1 MRARRFL
8 SVGIALS
15 VVAAVAGGG
24 TASAQEES
32 DLSCTDTAFRDQMLA
47 LHNSFRAQHE
57 APELQLDPTLNQV
70 AEEWAQ
76 QLARTHT
83 FEHRPDSG
91 YGENLFMMSSG
102 GSGHAGAEQAFR
114 SWADEESAYNYGK
127 PGFAMET
134 GHFTQV
140 VWKDTKRV
148 GVARACI
155 PGSSETYVVADY
167 DPPGNYEGR
176 FPDNVRPSA

>member
-1 MRARRFL
+1 MRAGRFP
-8 SVGIALS
+8 SVVMALA
-15 VVAAVAGGG
+15 VVAAMTGAG
-24 TASAQEES
+24 TASAREEP
-32 DLSCTDTAFRDQMLA
+32 DYSCTDTVFGERMLS
-47 LHNSFRAQHE
+47 LHNDFRARHQ
-57 APELQLDPTLNQV
+57 AAELQLDQALNRV

-76 QLARTHT
+76 HLARTHS
-83 FEHRPDSG
+83 FEHRPNSG

-102 GSGHAGAEQAFR
+102 GSDHAGADQAFR
-114 SWADEESAYNYGK
+114 SWADEEGAYDYGK
-127 PGFAMET
+127 PGFSVET

-140 VWKDTKRV
+140 VWKGTTRI
-148 GVARACI
+148 GVARACL